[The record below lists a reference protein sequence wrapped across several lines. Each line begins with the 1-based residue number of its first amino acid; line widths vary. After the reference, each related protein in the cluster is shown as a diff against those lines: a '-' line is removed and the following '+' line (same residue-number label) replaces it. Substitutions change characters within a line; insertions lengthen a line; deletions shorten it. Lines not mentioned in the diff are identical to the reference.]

1 MLLQLN
7 FWEEFAF
14 KAALIY
20 FKVLY
25 LVALYKYAVQKFC
38 KNPAIDII
46 LQESN
51 SLLEA
56 ARISLIRGL
65 CNNLTYEAI
74 LQLSHLRLGVC

>member
-1 MLLQLN
+1 MLLQLM
-7 FWEEFAF
+7 FWVEFTV
-14 KAALIY
+14 KAALIH
-20 FKVLY
+20 FKVSY
-25 LVALYKYAVQKFC
+25 LAAHQYAVQKFC

-65 CNNLTYEAI
+65 CNNLTFEAI